1 MSRSVV
7 VARRA
12 AAVLALAVLLLGSHE
27 ARGDGPAAPPAPVPT
42 PSGPPGR

>member
-12 AAVLALAVLLLGSHE
+12 AAVLALIVIALGSHE
-27 ARGDGPAAPPAPVPT
+27 ARGDGPQAPPAPGPSPSAT
-42 PSGPPGR
+42 P